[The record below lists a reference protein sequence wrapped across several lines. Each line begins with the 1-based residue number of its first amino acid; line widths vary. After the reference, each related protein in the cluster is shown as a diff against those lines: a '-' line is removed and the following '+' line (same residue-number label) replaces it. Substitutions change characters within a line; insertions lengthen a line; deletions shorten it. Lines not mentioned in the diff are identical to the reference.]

1 VILTLVCATD
11 QPGQQRKV
19 KGGSLPP
26 PFIMFYTY
34 IHCKADTGEPF
45 YIGKGQGSRHLVKT
59 KRNNYWNNVVAKH
72 GFTSEILCKWKT
84 EQEALEHEKFL
95 IQCFKDIGTPLV
107 NLTDGGEGTS
117 GWVPSDSWRAKKSA
131 SQKANFVNPMFNQA
145 SAEKRKNTITGR
157 TLSESHKA
165 NIGLAS
171 VGNKSRSGL
180 KNTIESNLKRSD
192 KLRGNKH
199 SLGIVQNPE
208 SNKKRSESLKA
219 YWALKKSSVKE
230 LL

>member
-1 VILTLVCATD
+1 MLVCATGA
-11 QPGQQRKV
+11 PGQQRKA
-19 KGGSLPP
+19 GRGSLPP
-26 PFIMFYTY
+26 PFVMFYTY
-34 IHCKADTGEPF
+34 IHFKSDTHEPF
-45 YIGKGQGSRHLVKT
+45 YIGKGQENRYLVKT
-59 KRNNYWNNVVAKH
+59 KRNNYWNNVVCKH
-72 GFTSEILCKWKT
+72 GFTSEILCRWNT

-95 IQCFKDIGTPLV
+95 IQCFKDVGADLV

-117 GWVPSDSWRAKKSA
+117 GWIPSDSWRAKKSA

-165 NIGLAS
+165 NIGLGS
-171 VGNKSRSGL
+171 VGNKSRLGL

-192 KLRGNKH
+192 NLRGNKH
-199 SLGIVQNPE
+199 CLGIVQKPE

-219 YWALKKSSVKE
+219 YWALKKS
-230 LL
+230 LI

>member
-1 VILTLVCATD
+1 VFAIG
-11 QPGQQRKV
+11 QPGRQRKV

-34 IHCKADTGEPF
+34 IHFKADTSKPF
-45 YIGKGQGSRHLVKT
+45 YIGKGQGRRHLVKT
-59 KRNNYWNNVVAKH
+59 KRNNYWNNVVNKH

-84 EQEALEHEKFL
+84 EHEALEHEKFL
-95 IQCFKDIGTPLV
+95 IQCFKDIGIPLV

-131 SQKANFVNPMFNQA
+131 LQKANFVNPMLNKT
-145 SAEKRKNTITGR
+145 SVEKRKNTITGR
-157 TLSESHKA
+157 TLSEFHKV
-165 NIGLAS
+165 NIGLSS

-192 KLRGNKH
+192 KLLGNKN

>member
-1 VILTLVCATD
+1 
-11 QPGQQRKV
+11 
-19 KGGSLPP
+19 
-26 PFIMFYTY
+26 MFYTY